1 MFGVRFRLGNSVTLA
16 SGSARQ
22 VALGETGMTQSDKMD
37 IELKAAAWHARLA
50 SDDVSEQDF
59 LQFEQWISDSAC
71 RAAFDALQFAVFD
84 FEDNA
89 DALRDALA
97 QSNSASANSAWP
109 RAPTRRRG
117 WKAGGVLGG
126 AVAAFATMAAAF
138 VLMVNQPSS
147 TTPVDGVVYAARPD
161 ETRLITLAD
170 NTEITLN
177 RGAEVTVY
185 WGKTERRVVLAEG
198 EAAFR
203 VQHDAQRPMSVIVDT
218 YEIRDVGTVFNVLK
232 DASRLTV
239 TVAEGEVAVIS
250 ALKPIQHVRS
260 DFQYEIDHSSNE
272 ASVRPARPEDAMAW
286 QQGHLIYRDAA
297 LSDIVRDLNRY
308 SDVPIRISDASITHL
323 TFSGSLKIE
332 PANAMLDTLEKF
344 LPIDVT
350 EAGGTLVVGSR
361 K

>member
-1 MFGVRFRLGNSVTLA
+1 
-16 SGSARQ
+16 
-22 VALGETGMTQSDKMD
+22 MTQSDKMD

-59 LQFEQWISDSAC
+59 LRFEQWISDPAC
-71 RAAFDALQFAVFD
+71 RAAFDALQLAIFD
-84 FEDNA
+84 VEDNA
-89 DALRDALA
+89 DALRNALA
-97 QSNSASANSAWP
+97 QSNGTSANSAWP

-117 WKAGGVLGG
+117 WKVGGALGG
-126 AVAAFATMAAAF
+126 AVAAIATMAAAF
-138 VLMVNQPSS
+138 VLMVTPPSN
-147 TTPVDGVVYAARPD
+147 TPPVDGVVYAATPD

-177 RGAEVTVY
+177 RSTEVTVY

-203 VQHDAQRPMSVIVDT
+203 VEHDAQRPMSVVVGTD
-218 YEIRDVGTVFNVLK
+218 EIRDVGTVFNVLK
-232 DASRLTV
+232 DTSRLTV

-250 ALKPIQHVRS
+250 ASKPIQHVQS

-272 ASVRPARPEDAMAW
+272 ASVRPAHAEDAMAW
-286 QQGHLIYRDAA
+286 QQGHLVYRDAA

-332 PANAMLDTLEKF
+332 PTNAMLDTLEKF
-344 LPIDVT
+344 LPINVT